1 MCGIAGIM
9 SVNGRP
15 VLEEELRAMCAAMI
29 ARGPD
34 DEGVYLDRGIGL
46 AMRRLS
52 IIDLQ
57 TGHQPVSN
65 EDGSIWVVLNGEIY
79 NFQELRAELS
89 KRGHTF
95 CDRHRYGS
103 HRSFVRRVWRSMC

>member
-9 SVNGRP
+9 SLSGRP
-15 VLEEELRAMCAAMI
+15 VNEEELRAMCAAMV

-34 DEGVYLDRGIGL
+34 DEGVYVNHGIGL

-65 EDGSIWVVLNGEIY
+65 EDGSIWLVLNGEIY
-79 NFQELRAELS
+79 NFQELRAEL
-89 KRGHTF
+89 RQQGHVFATAT
-95 CDRHRYGS
+95 DTEVIVHLYEE
-103 HRSFVRRVWRSMC
+103 